1 MMSGMEPPFME
12 PLPPGLA
19 PAHGGEQIAGTGEQI
34 PDTDVQAPSDGEQA
48 ADGSPPQSGSSTWR
62 PWTAPAALAAGVVLA
77 AVGGLIVDIPAAVL
91 FGIKL
96 NSSAQLP
103 GGLEIADTAVQDVA
117 FVAAVVIF
125 AQLGGQTLRAWQL
138 GLRPTRLW
146 PAVGAVVL
154 TLLGFLFFTA
164 LWATLLETST
174 KEELLNQLGANQS
187 TVLLIASAALT
198 CVMAPICEELLF
210 RGYFFPA
217 LSNWHGWLPAAILT
231 GLVFGGVHAGSA
243 PAIDLVPLGALG
255 FGLCLLYRWTGSL
268 YPCIAAHALNN
279 SFAFG
284 SLEGWGGGQTAALMV
299 AALGTIA
306 LLALVLRRAGV
317 ISDPPAVAVQA
328 LA

>member
-1 MMSGMEPPFME
+1 MMSSMESPFTE
-12 PLPPGLA
+12 PLPPSRLGPAGGDGQVTLTTLPA
-19 PAHGGEQIAGTGEQI
+19 PDSG
-34 PDTDVQAPSDGEQA
+34 
-48 ADGSPPQSGSSTWR
+48 PPPSGSSTWH

-77 AVGGLIVDIPAAVL
+77 AIGGLIVDIPAALL
-91 FGIKL
+91 FGVKL
-96 NSSAQLP
+96 TSSHLP

-117 FVAAVVIF
+117 FVGAVVIF
-125 AQLGGQTLRAWQL
+125 AQLGGRTLYAWQL

-154 TLLGFLFFTA
+154 TLLGFLLFTA
-164 LWATLLETST
+164 FWAAFLETST

-210 RGYFFPA
+210 RGYFFAA
-217 LSNWHGWLPAAILT
+217 LSNWHGWLLAAVLT

-243 PAIDLVPLGALG
+243 PAIDLVPLAALG

-284 SLEGWGGGQTAALMV
+284 SLEGWGWWQTLVLMA

-306 LLALVLRRAGV
+306 LLALALRRAGV
-317 ISDPPAVAVQA
+317 ISDPPGGVPATS
-328 LA
+328 